1 MKEEGLTLLEILVTM
16 TIVVIL
22 ASIAMPLSKVST
34 KRVQEIELR
43 QQLRAVRSAI
53 DVFKLEWNRDGDV
66 LIGPVCLKNKLT
78 CKEVTSPYGFPKSL
92 DTLLEVKLT
101 GEEATVRG
109 TTVRRYLRAMPL
121 DPLTGKADWILRCYK
136 DQPKPSSWCG
146 QDIYDVMTRSEAT
159 ALDGTKYQDW

>member
-22 ASIAMPLSKVST
+22 ASVAMPLSKVST

-43 QQLRAVRSAI
+43 QHLRTMRSAI
-53 DVFKLEWNRDGDV
+53 DMFKLEWNRDGDA
-66 LIGPVCLKNKLT
+66 LIGPVCVKNKLT
-78 CKEVTSPYGFPKSL
+78 CKEVTSPYGYPKSL
-92 DTLLEVKLT
+92 HMLLGVKLT

-109 TTVRRYLRAMPL
+109 TTVRRYLRVLPA
-121 DPLTGKADWILRCYK
+121 DPLTGKPDWVLRCYK
-136 DQPKPSSWCG
+136 DQPKPSGWCG
-146 QDIYDVMTRSEAT
+146 EDVYDVMTRSEAA

>member
-1 MKEEGLTLLEILVTM
+1 MKQDGVTLLELLVTM

-34 KRVQEIELR
+34 KRSQEIELR
-43 QQLRAVRSAI
+43 QHLRTIRSAI
-53 DVFKLEWNRDGDV
+53 DTFKLEWNRDGEM
-66 LIGPVCLKNKLT
+66 LLGPVCVKNKLT
-78 CKEVTSPYGFPKSL
+78 CKDVTSPYGYPKSL
-92 DTLLEVKLT
+92 DVLLGVKLT

-109 TTVRRYLRAMPL
+109 TTIRRYLRVMPL

-136 DQPKPSSWCG
+136 DSPKPSSWCG
-146 QDIYDVMTRSEAT
+146 EDVYDVMTQSEAA